1 MTVIESDRGVITQ
14 INVFKVDPDNVD
26 VLVDTLK
33 AAARTVTHIPG
44 WMSISLHV
52 SLDRTQVTN
61 YAQCANQQAWDAVME
76 VIYANGYIDKLNEI
90 SQPQPCLYEVVW
102 TLDRNQLSSDDPTDP
117 QASADD
123 APGAGR

>member
-1 MTVIESDRGVITQ
+1 MD
-14 INVFKVDPDNVD
+14 
-26 VLVDTLK
+26 
-33 AAARTVTHIPG
+33 
-44 WMSISLHV
+44 
-52 SLDRTQVTN
+52 
-61 YAQCANQQAWDAVME
+61 

-102 TLDRNQLSSDDPTDP
+102 TLDRIQLSSDDPTDP